1 MASQKKQRGI
11 AARFILIVSLL
22 VTVIMGLQ
30 AALVLSTA
38 YTSQDSQ
45 AEDFIA
51 RLKSEQ
57 TQQEKILAGEL
68 MKKGESIAL
77 LLAQTG
83 APLIGGFDF
92 DSLQRLAD
100 NAAKDTDIV
109 SVVFLSTENQ
119 ELAKVRED
127 QESKKIL
134 RREITFAESPVGF
147 VEIGLSL
154 AAVQK
159 NIADVSLRIEEQV
172 QTTKTA
178 MRSGAERLAVINLA
192 AAIGIL
198 LALCGTVYS
207 CLSRFV
213 MTPVVRIVQGLD
225 ESAIQVNAA
234 SGELAG
240 ASQIL
245 ADGAASEA
253 ASLEETSAS
262 LEEVS
267 AMARRNAEHAAEC
280 NGLMLQVKRVV
291 GKASQ
296 SMTAQTASIGEIS
309 RANES
314 TSKIIKTIDEI
325 AFQTNLLAL
334 NAAVEAARAGEAG
347 AGFAVVAA
355 EVRSLAMRA
364 AEAAG
369 NTAELIET
377 SVTRVKEGE
386 GLAKRANEDFAELTG
401 LTARVGTL
409 VDEIATASGEQT
421 RGLGQIN
428 TAIAGID
435 RITQQTAASAEEAA
449 GASEELNVQSEYL
462 RNCVEELL
470 CLVQGSK
477 GGAARQRET
486 GRADLQAMAA
496 PEKPMDAQPALLGR
510 RKETGTANRMLPRQ
524 SFPVPSSAVNAM
536 AD

>member
-1 MASQKKQRGI
+1 MASQQKKRGI

-22 VTVIMGLQ
+22 LTVIMGLQ

-38 YTSQDSQ
+38 YTSQAGQ
-45 AEDFIA
+45 ADNFIA

-57 TQQEKILAGEL
+57 AQQEKLFAREL
-68 MKKGESIAL
+68 MEKGESIAL

-100 NAAKDTDIV
+100 NAAKDADIV
-109 SVVFLSTENQ
+109 SVIFLSTENR
-119 ELAKVRED
+119 ELAKVREE
-127 QESKKIL
+127 QESREIL
-134 RREITFAESPVGF
+134 RREITFADTPVGF
-147 VEIGLSL
+147 VEIGLSH
-154 AAVQK
+154 AALRK
-159 NIADVSLRIEEQV
+159 DIADVSLRIEEQV
-172 QTTKTA
+172 QTTNAA

-225 ESAIQVNAA
+225 ESVIQVNAA

-267 AMARRNAEHAAEC
+267 AMARRNAEHAAAC
-280 NGLMLQVKRVV
+280 NGLMLEVNRVV
-291 GKASQ
+291 DKASQ
-296 SMTAQTASIGEIS
+296 SMTDQTAAIGEIS
-309 RANES
+309 RANEA

-355 EVRSLAMRA
+355 EVRNLAMRA

-369 NTAELIET
+369 NTAELIES

-386 GLAKRANEDFAELTG
+386 GLAKRANEDFAELAG
-401 LTARVGTL
+401 LTARVGAL
-409 VDEIATASGEQT
+409 VGEIATASGEQT

-449 GASEELNVQSEYL
+449 SASEELSVQAEYL
-462 RNCVEELL
+462 QNCVEELL
-470 CLVQGSK
+470 SLVQGSREE
-477 GGAARQRET
+477 AASKREPAEAGRQELEET
-486 GRADLQAMAA
+486 V
-496 PEKPMDAQPALLGR
+496 KPLDTR
-510 RKETGTANRMLPRQ
+510 RFSLVRLKKPGTESGMERQ
-524 SFPVPSSAVNAM
+524 KSFPAPSSAVNAM
-536 AD
+536 AE